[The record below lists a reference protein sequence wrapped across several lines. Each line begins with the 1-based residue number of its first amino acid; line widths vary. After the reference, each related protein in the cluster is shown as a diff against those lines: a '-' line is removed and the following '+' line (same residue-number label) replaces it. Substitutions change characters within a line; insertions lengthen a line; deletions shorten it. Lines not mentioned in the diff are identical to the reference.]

1 MTTLTLSPES
11 GYVPPASYER
21 YPFRPED
28 KVSTTGD
35 TMTGQLTLPGGGTG
49 NNAATVQQVV
59 DIVLTQGGI
68 NFTRHTANVAVAD
81 RQGII
86 ADTTGGP
93 FTITLPPSPVVGT
106 QCVIADGGDWAVNNL
121 TVNPNGKTIEGD
133 GTNLIMNVGGVSVM
147 FVYDG
152 TTWEVFVQAGAH
164 TGTSVTTSGSQTL
177 TNKTIDAPVINSAT
191 VTGTL
196 NFSGIGPRITGDFS
210 NATASSR
217 VQFQSSTLNGFTAV
231 GVVPNGSST
240 TAALTIDNESTATNS
255 SAAALQITNNIISLI
270 STTRGSG
277 TLLPIGILMN
287 GITVSQWTT
296 SGHFVPG
303 ATNSYDM
310 GSTTLRWRNIYTQD
324 LHLSN
329 GIGDYTIVEGEE
341 ELYLVNNKNKKTF
354 KFALIE
360 VDPKEVPKRSEE
372 A

>member
-1 MTTLTLSPES
+1 MTTLTLSPDS

-49 NNAATVQQVV
+49 NHAATVQQVV

-68 NFTRHTANVAVAD
+68 NFTRHTANVTVAD

-121 TVNPNGKTIEGD
+121 TVNPNGATIEGD
-133 GTNLIMNVGGVSVM
+133 GTNLLMNVGGVSVM

-177 TNKTIDAPVINSAT
+177 TNKTLDAPVINSAT
-191 VTGTL
+191 VTGTV
-196 NFSGIGPRITGDFS
+196 NFSGVGPRLSGDLSNANPNSRLLFQTSTTNTFS
-210 NATASSR
+210 NI
-217 VQFQSSTLNGFTAV
+217 GII
-231 GVVPNGSST
+231 PNGSA
-240 TAALTIDNESTATNS
+240 TAAGFAAFNSQDAGNAGFASITISATEASINS
-255 SAAALQITNNIISLI
+255 A
-270 STTRGSG
+270 TTGSG
-277 TLLPIGILMN
+277 ALLPFSVNVG
-287 GITVSQWTT
+287 GAQRAQWTT

>member
-1 MTTLTLSPES
+1 MSTLFLSPDPN
-11 GYVPPASYER
+11 YVLPDSYER

-28 KVSTTGD
+28 KVSVSGD

-59 DIVLTQGGI
+59 DIVSTQGGI
-68 NFTRHTANVAVAD
+68 NFTRHTANVTVAD

-86 ADTTGGP
+86 ADTTGGS
-93 FTITLPPSPVVGT
+93 FTITLPPTPVVGT

-121 TVNPNGKTIEGD
+121 TINPNGSTIEGD
-133 GTNLIMNVGGVSVM
+133 GTNLIMNVGGVSAM

-152 TTWEVFVQAGAH
+152 TTWEVFLQAGVG
-164 TGTSVTTSGSQTL
+164 TGSSVTTTDTQTL
-177 TNKTIDAPVINSAT
+177 TNKTLISPVINSAT
-191 VTGTL
+191 VTGTV
-196 NFSGIGPRITGDFS
+196 NFSGIGPRIISDFS
-210 NATASSR
+210 HPNPNAR
-217 VQFQSSTLNGFTAV
+217 FLFQTSTTNSYTSV
-231 GVVPNGSST
+231 GVIPNGSS
-240 TAALTIDNESTATNS
+240 AASGFLAFNSTDANNAGYFSFNINSTEASIVTAT
-255 SAAALQITNNIISLI
+255 TG
-270 STTRGSG
+270 TG
-277 TLLPIGILMN
+277 TLLPFSVNIGGLRRA
-287 GITVSQWTT
+287 QWTT

-372 A
+372 V